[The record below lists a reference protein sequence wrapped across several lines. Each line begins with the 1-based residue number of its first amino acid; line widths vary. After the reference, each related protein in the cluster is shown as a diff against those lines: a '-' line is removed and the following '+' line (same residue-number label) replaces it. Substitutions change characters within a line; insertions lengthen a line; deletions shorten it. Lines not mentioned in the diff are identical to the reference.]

1 MRENLV
7 FDGKRTSDDRATQT
21 IVVFDGV
28 CNLCNSAVNF
38 LIDHDRTGT
47 LLFTSFQ
54 SPTGL
59 RLLAEHG
66 ITTAPETIY
75 VIHAN
80 MLYCESAAVLV
91 LAKFLQPWW
100 LRFCAY
106 AGYILPRFI
115 RDALYRVVARNRYR
129 WFGKRD
135 TCRLPTAEEY
145 SRFLG

>member
-1 MRENLV
+1 MQEDLV
-7 FDGKRTSDDRATQT
+7 FDGKQTSYNRAVQT

-47 LLFTSFQ
+47 ILFTSFQ
-54 SPTGL
+54 STTGL
-59 RLLAEHG
+59 KLLAEYG

-80 MLYCESAAVLV
+80 ALYCESAAVLV

-100 LRFCAY
+100 LRFCAN
-106 AGYILPRFI
+106 AGYIFPRVV

-129 WFGKRD
+129 WFGKRE
-135 TCRLPTAEEY
+135 TCRLPTPAERR
-145 SRFLG
+145 RFLE